1 MRWPDGRSGR
11 TDPDDRPAPRC
22 GNGRW
27 HRAPCDAAMQDATSA
42 VPKSC
47 CPLRGRCRPPRGW
60 AGSSPTLPP
69 GTLHLVR
76 ARYFDRFEWAG
87 HRLQMAPGEVQV
99 DGGVGELGMAKQ
111 NLDGAQVGAGFQ
123 HMSCET
129 MPQAVRRYVLGDA
142 GTLGGLVYRLPD
154 DLFRNRDI
162 GPPSLHRTWE
172 QIGLG
177 LHPAPI
183 LAQSLQQLGGQ
194 QDIAVAGSLALAN
207 VNDHALAVDVGDL
220 EMAHLGSAQARCIQH
235 HHHGAMHKVAGRI
248 DQARYLLLVKYGR
261 QSQRPLRKWN
271 VIGKV
276 GPPESLDVEKAQSA
290 GAKPNSPRRQLTI
303 AK

>member
-1 MRWPDGRSGR
+1 
-11 TDPDDRPAPRC
+11 
-22 GNGRW
+22 
-27 HRAPCDAAMQDATSA
+27 
-42 VPKSC
+42 
-47 CPLRGRCRPPRGW
+47 
-60 AGSSPTLPP
+60 
-69 GTLHLVR
+69 
-76 ARYFDRFEWAG
+76 
-87 HRLQMAPGEVQV
+87 
-99 DGGVGELGMAKQ
+99 MAKQ

-303 AK
+303 AKQMNLILPDMVQAKPLWRTMEVPRKILHRVEIATCGALGIVATLEFIQHQLPKMGHGKPPVIRGLHRQQCGGKAHAAASVAPAT